1 MSGDSTN
8 PVAHKKGWVAIHGA
22 RHARGRQESSRG
34 SIQIAEGRIT
44 RILDRS
50 SRSSAASSSANIDL
64 SGFLILP
71 GLINAHDHLDFALF
85 PRLADPPYCNY
96 IDWGED
102 IHRKFPEVIAKHR
115 SVPKK
120 VRVWWG
126 GLRNLL
132 CGVTTVCHHN
142 PLWSDLRRSDFPVR
156 VIQNYGWAHSPALGG
171 DLHQARATTPEGRP
185 FILHACEGVD
195 RQAREELWQLDR
207 MGLLDAATVLIHGL
221 AIDGEGVMLM
231 RNRKTSLIVCPS
243 SNMFLFGKLPDLSL
257 FAEIPK
263 LSLGND
269 SPLTAEGDLLD
280 EIRFA
285 IEVCGISPDTAYR
298 MVTIAPAAVL
308 RLDESAGV
316 IQERGHA
323 DLIAVPDTG
332 QDAAERLRTLSMKD
346 IEFVMI
352 GGQVQLASD
361 AVVERL
367 PPSATQGLESL
378 SVDGATR
385 WLRAPVGALLRKTE
399 ELLGKG
405 AVRLGTRPVCL
416 PRDAEVQHAS

>member
-1 MSGDSTN
+1 MI
-8 PVAHKKGWVAIHGA
+8 AIHGA
-22 RHARGRQESSRG
+22 RHARGMRESSRG
-34 SIQIAEGRIT
+34 SIHIAQGRIT
-44 RILDRS
+44 RIAD
-50 SRSSAASSSANIDL
+50 SSSCSTAATSGDTDIDL

-71 GLINAHDHLDFALF
+71 GLINAHDHLDFALY

-156 VIQNYGWAHSPALGG
+156 VVQNYGWAHSPALGG
-171 DLHQARATTPEGRP
+171 DLHAAHAATPEGRP

-195 RQAREELWQLDR
+195 RRARKELWQLDR
-207 MGLLDAATVLIHGL
+207 LGLLDVATVLVHGL

-243 SNMFLFGKLPDLSL
+243 SNMFLFGKLPNFSL

-285 IEVCGISPDTAYR
+285 IEVCGISPDTVYR
-298 MVTIAPAAVL
+298 MVTTAPATIL
-308 RLDESAGV
+308 RLDNSAGS
-316 IQERGHA
+316 IQECGNA
-323 DLIAVPDTG
+323 DLIAMRDTG
-332 QDAAERLRTLSMKD
+332 QDAADRLRTLSLKD

-352 GGQVQLASD
+352 GGQVQLVSD
-361 AVVERL
+361 VLLERL
-367 PPSATQGLESL
+367 PPSATQGLKSL
-378 SVDGATR
+378 SIDGAVR
-385 WLRAPVGALLRKTE
+385 WLRAPVNTLLQRAEEAL
-399 ELLGKG
+399 GVG
-405 AVRLGTRPVCL
+405 VVRLGKRIVCL
-416 PRDAEVQHAS
+416 PKDAEVQHAS